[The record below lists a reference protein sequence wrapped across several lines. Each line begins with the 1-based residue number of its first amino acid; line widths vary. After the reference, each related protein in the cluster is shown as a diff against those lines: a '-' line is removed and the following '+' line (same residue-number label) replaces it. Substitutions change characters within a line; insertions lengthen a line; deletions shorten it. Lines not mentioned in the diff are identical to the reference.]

1 MTFPSKAQQNRLAI
15 FKNLNNFNMTFYL
28 APVFIR
34 IYSICFTCYSKDKT

>member
-15 FKNLNNFNMTFYL
+15 FKNLNNFNMTL

-34 IYSICFTCYSKDKT
+34 IYSICFTCSSKDKT